1 MRNRRKIKLMKLV
14 GSIRIL
20 SILPIWATAAI
31 VTGILMAVPVGRGI
45 FEGLPYNV
53 SYASLVGD
61 MGLMISVLIA
71 ATIIQR
77 GGIYIPR
84 FLQSGTIHFLILL
97 ATFALGVIICVLTLS
112 SRQGQVMDIYHDVI
126 LSPLFLYLAIT
137 LVPIVY
143 RNGTRVEKRAVF
155 GFFLLLLLLAGFD
168 IKFDRMNQRQ
178 WLQNHD
184 VTFSSN
190 APR

>member
-1 MRNRRKIKLMKLV
+1 MKPMKLV
-14 GSIRIL
+14 GSIRII
-20 SILPIWATAAI
+20 SILPIWTTAAI

-77 GGIYIPR
+77 GEIIVPK
-84 FLQSGTIHFLILL
+84 FLQNKTTHFLILL
-97 ATFALGVIICVLTLS
+97 ASFALGVIVCVLTLS
-112 SRQGQVMDIYHDVI
+112 SRSGQVMDIYHDVI
-126 LSPLFLYLAIT
+126 LSPLFLYLAVT
-137 LVPIVY
+137 LVPVVY
-143 RNGTRVEKRAVF
+143 YNGTRVEKRAVF
-155 GFFLLLLLLAGFD
+155 GFVLLLLVLVGFD
-168 IKFDRMNQRQ
+168 INFIHMNQRE
-178 WLQNHD
+178 WLQNHG

-190 APR
+190 VPR